1 MWSALASACGLVVVV
16 AVVVEVVEVG
26 MGMEHTGRGCS
37 LGMAIRGSD
46 DGCTSLVVVVV
57 VVVAAVVVVEDVA

>member
-1 MWSALASACGLVVVV
+1 M